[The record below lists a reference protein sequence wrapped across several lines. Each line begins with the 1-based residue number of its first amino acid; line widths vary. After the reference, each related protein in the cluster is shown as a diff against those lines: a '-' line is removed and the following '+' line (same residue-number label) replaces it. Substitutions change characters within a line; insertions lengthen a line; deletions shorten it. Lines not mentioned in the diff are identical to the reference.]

1 MKNINPSFPS
11 SIAGITDTYLSGSS
25 RRTAPSKTA
34 PGMSFA
40 QVLDKVSKPAE
51 GEIKFSKHAM
61 QRLSER
67 DIDLSDSQ
75 NERLADGLRKAGE
88 KGIKDSL
95 VLMDQLAFIVNVP
108 SHTVVTAM
116 DGNESKEKAFTN
128 IDGAVIV

>member
-1 MKNINPSFPS
+1 MQVLNPNIPSDLVQAYDRYFGATPQKVS
-11 SIAGITDTYLSGSS
+11 EGNKG
-25 RRTAPSKTA
+25 SKT
-34 PGMSFA
+34 FA
-40 QVLDKVSKPAE
+40 DVLRDTAMDTSE
-51 GEIKFSKHAM
+51 LKFSKHAK
-61 QRLSER
+61 QRLLER

-75 NERLADGLRKAGE
+75 NERLRDGLRKADE
-88 KGIKDSL
+88 KGIRDSL